1 MKEILSKITTFLYIA
16 FIVIFACAVVWYVL
30 ASRQPHIIEDKGNF
44 AIVEYNEEIYIWNKD
59 IDGGF
64 ARWRESIGPKL
75 RP

>member
-30 ASRQPHIIEDKGNF
+30 ASRQPHIIEDKGTF
-44 AIVEYNEEIYIWNKD
+44 AIVEYNGGTYIWNKD

-64 ARWRESIGPKL
+64 TQFKL
-75 RP
+75 PVHY